1 MPASSLTSRL
11 KRWVMVRDWPWWQLP
26 PLLRWYVATPITA
39 WVAVAIIL
47 AMRTD
52 WRSSDLLLFG
62 LLAACGS
69 ISSAS
74 TPRSAY
80 TKGNSV
86 TRDFSSIWVL
96 PTAILLPP
104 IYALVVPIP
113 FVAVMQLWVHRGV
126 VYRRVFTAAVTG
138 LSYAAA

>member
-1 MPASSLTSRL
+1 
-11 KRWVMVRDWPWWQLP
+11 MVRDWPWWQLP
-26 PLLRWYVATPITA
+26 PLLRWYVATPIAA
-39 WVAVAIIL
+39 WVAVGVIL

-62 LLAACGS
+62 LLVACGS
-69 ISSAS
+69 ISHAS
-74 TPRSAY
+74 TPRVAY
-80 TKGNSV
+80 TSGGGL

-113 FVAVMQLWVHRGV
+113 FIAVMQFWWCTAESFTEGCSRP
-126 VYRRVFTAAVTG
+126 RRPV
-138 LSYAAA
+138 